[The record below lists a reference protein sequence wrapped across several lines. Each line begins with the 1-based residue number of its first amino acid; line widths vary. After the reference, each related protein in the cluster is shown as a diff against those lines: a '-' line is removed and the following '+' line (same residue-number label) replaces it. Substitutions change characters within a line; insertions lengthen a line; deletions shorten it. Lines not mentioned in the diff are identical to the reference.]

1 VLTGAGIVASLFFMP
16 FVLDD
21 FVARSKLVAALIVL
35 LAWAIVRWT
44 MRGR

>member
-1 VLTGAGIVASLFFMP
+1 MP

-21 FVARSKLVAALIVL
+21 FVARSKVVAAVIVL
-35 LAWAIVRWT
+35 LAWAVARWT